1 MNCKKHKILKPII
14 IIAAVFVL
22 LVFGGFMAY
31 NAEVSSYFNN
41 SIKAFAIPDID
52 NGYIPQGI
60 AYDPA
65 SDNIFLTGYMGNG
78 SESPIYILDRKTGS
92 FIKKIKMQD
101 EAGQKFNGHS
111 GGLSAL
117 GDKVYV
123 AGSTKACMYVFS
135 LKELLEAADGSSV
148 AAEQK
153 ISLKTA
159 DDFMRVS
166 FTSCDDSLIY
176 AGEFH
181 KGAIFYTHASHLVED
196 GLVKQKA
203 YLMGFS
209 VDGDSATLGKVYS
222 IPDSIQGACFDG
234 DYVYLSQSKGVFA
247 GRILAYN
254 LKDIYQAGTKIVLGK
269 EIPLYIL
276 SEKNATKITPIP
288 PMCEELVTVDG
299 KLYTIFEAASN
310 RYIIGKFM
318 GLKSVYVT
326 PVEFFR

>member
-1 MNCKKHKILKPII
+1 
-14 IIAAVFVL
+14 
-22 LVFGGFMAY
+22 MAY
-31 NAEVSSYFNN
+31 RAEVSSYFDN
-41 SIKAFAIPDID
+41 SIKAFTVPDID
-52 NGYIPQGI
+52 GGYIPQGI
-60 AYDPA
+60 AYDSA

-78 SESPIYILDRKTGS
+78 SDSPIYILNRETGS

-101 EAGQKFNGHS
+101 ETGQKFNGHS
-111 GGLSAL
+111 GGLSVL

-153 ISLKTA
+153 ISLKT
-159 DDFMRVS
+159 DGDFMRVS
-166 FTSCDDSLIY
+166 FTSCDDSLVY

-196 GLVKQKA
+196 GRIKQKA

-209 VDGDSATLGKVYS
+209 VDDDSAVPVKVYS

-234 DYVYLSQSKGVFA
+234 DYVYLSQSKGMLS

-254 LKDIYQAGTKIVLGK
+254 LKELPQAGTRTVLGK

-276 SEKNATKITPIP
+276 SEKNASKITAIP
-288 PMCEELVTVDG
+288 PMCEELVTADG

-318 GLKSVYVT
+318 GLKSVYAT

>member
-1 MNCKKHKILKPII
+1 
-14 IIAAVFVL
+14 
-22 LVFGGFMAY
+22 MAY
-31 NAEVSSYFNN
+31 NAEVSSYFDN
-41 SIKAFAIPDID
+41 SIKAFTVPDID

-78 SESPIYILDRKTGS
+78 SESPIYIMDRKTGD
-92 FIKKIKMQD
+92 FVKKIKMQD

-111 GGLSAL
+111 GGLSVL
-117 GDKVYV
+117 GDKLYV

-135 LKELLEAADGSSV
+135 LKELFKAEDGSSV
-148 AAEQK
+148 AAERK
-153 ISLKTA
+153 IGLRTSG
-159 DDFMRVS
+159 DFMRVS

-181 KGAIFYTHASHLVED
+181 KGAIFYTHASHLVE
-196 GLVKQKA
+196 GEGVRQKA
-203 YLMGFS
+203 YLMGFLT
-209 VDGDSATLGKVYS
+209 DGDSAVPGKVYS

-234 DYVYLSQSKGVFA
+234 DYVYLSQSKGVLA
-247 GRILAYN
+247 GRILAYD
-254 LKDIYQAGTKIVLGK
+254 LKDIPQSGTKTVLGK

-276 SEKNATKITPIP
+276 SEKNAAKVTPIP
-288 PMCEELVTVDG
+288 PMCEELVTADG

-318 GLKSVYVT
+318 GLKSVYAT
-326 PVEFFR
+326 PVEYFR